1 MQDQITRPIPVPEP
15 EPVTPPAKG
24 EAKNDMLAWGALLG
38 GFFMWPLGILFGHVS
53 NRAAKREHRRRSML
67 AVVGLVLSYLGL
79 SIVSVFVIATVAA
92 GSSTTPAVAAP
103 APPAS
108 SAPAVT
114 TPTEAPAAPA
124 SSAPAPAKPAAPE
137 VTVSQQQALDS
148 ARSYLDMGG
157 FSRAGL
163 INQLHQFEK
172 FPEADATWAADHSG
186 ADWNAQAVLSA
197 KSYMDMGGFSRGS
210 LIDQLHQFE
219 KFTLAQATYAANH
232 VGL

>member
-1 MQDQITRPIPVPEP
+1 MQDQITRPIPTPQP
-15 EPVTPPAKG
+15 EPVTPPVKG
-24 EAKNDMLAWGALLG
+24 EAKNDMLAWAAFLFGW
-38 GFFMWPLGILFGHVS
+38 FWPLGLILGHSS
-53 NRAAKREHRRRSML
+53 NRAARRSGRRRSVL
-67 AVVGLVLSYLGL
+67 AILGLVWAYLALAITG
-79 SIVSVFVIATVAA
+79 IVIITSVAA
-92 GSSTTPAVAAP
+92 SSAPTATADVP

-108 SAPAVT
+108 SAPAAT

-124 SSAPAPAKPAAPE
+124 SSAPAPAKPA